1 MNTGYTQF
9 YHELGQ
15 VLKMKHNMKPLKLP
29 GFDLPEIGKFMIESQ
44 EPIDLAR
51 SSNYI
56 ELTILQAHFSHE
68 TSARSI
74 YKNTFLQLENYVC
87 NIRRCIELNNRKGTV
102 L

>member
-1 MNTGYTQF
+1 
-9 YHELGQ
+9 
-15 VLKMKHNMKPLKLP
+15 MKPLKLP

-56 ELTILQAHFSHE
+56 ELTVLQAHFSHE

-74 YKNTFLQLENYVC
+74 YKKHIFAT
-87 NIRRCIELNNRKGTV
+87 RKLRMQYSPLHRVKQQEGDCFV
-102 L
+102 VI